1 MAASDTPSAA
11 MPEFRPARAGELAA
25 VTALAKRSKRHW
37 GYSDEFMAALDDE
50 LTFHQ
55 SDLDDERTR
64 VEVLEVE
71 GRLIGAVRMRR
82 RTELAYLEDLW
93 IDPLAI
99 GHGYGRIGF
108 ERACEIG
115 REWGKG
121 VLELEADPYAEPF
134 YRHVGCERVWMAPVT
149 SVPGR
154 SVPVMRYSL

>member
-1 MAASDTPSAA
+1 MSTPLPS
-11 MPEFRPARAGELAA
+11 FRLARADELRA
-25 VTALAKRSKRHW
+25 VTDLAKRSKRHW
-37 GYSDEFMAALDDE
+37 GYSDAFMAALDDE
-50 LTFHQ
+50 LTFRQ
-55 SDLDDERTR
+55 ADLDDERTR

-71 GRLIGAVRMRR
+71 GALIGAVRMRR

-93 IDPLAI
+93 IDPVAI

-108 ERACEIG
+108 ARACQIG

-121 VLELEADPYAEPF
+121 IVELEADPYAVPF
-134 YRHVGCERVWMAPVT
+134 YLHVGCEHVAMSPVT

>member
-1 MAASDTPSAA
+1 MASDAVTPVLPA
-11 MPEFRPARAGELAA
+11 FRPACLEDLPD

-37 GYSDEFMAALDDE
+37 GYSEAFMAALDDE
-50 LTFHQ
+50 LTFRQ
-55 SDLDDERTR
+55 EDLADERTR

-71 GRLIGAVRMRR
+71 GALIGAVRMRR

-93 IDPLAI
+93 IDPVAI
-99 GHGYGRIGF
+99 GHGFGRLGF
-108 ERACEIG
+108 ERACQIG

-121 VLELEADPYAEPF
+121 VLELDADPYAEAF
-134 YRHVGCERVWMAPVT
+134 YRHLGCERVWMAPVT